1 MSHAVRSPRSRR
13 RASPYGWGFCT
24 QPDDERLAVVD
35 GVLLLGSNVAE
46 RGADVLFEVRQKRG
60 RRYATDRTR
69 RRSTHG
75 SLTGLAGNRGTE
87 KQMATARRS
96 GPDRAALDRL
106 VADLRVM
113 DTTGIERAAWGW
125 ERHERRGLDAYHA
138 AERAALK
145 AMEAANLGP
154 QWEEFRRSLFGMT

>member
-1 MSHAVRSPRSRR
+1 
-13 RASPYGWGFCT
+13 
-24 QPDDERLAVVD
+24 
-35 GVLLLGSNVAE
+35 
-46 RGADVLFEVRQKRG
+46 
-60 RRYATDRTR
+60 
-69 RRSTHG
+69 
-75 SLTGLAGNRGTE
+75 
-87 KQMATARRS
+87 MATARRS

-154 QWEEFRRSLFGMT
+154 QWEEFRRSLFGMTETRGALVSWRAEHGDIGHRAERAAFGAALGLFARDRLSPEDYVALTRPLAEALPWLLPEIPPTPSR